1 MLTMHNLEQRVTVI
15 LICNE
20 TIEKLYLLL
29 TEVMISLWGAGEDG
43 PCLMTSDGVT
53 CNADK

>member
-1 MLTMHNLEQRVTVI
+1 MHNLEQRVTVI

-29 TEVMISLWGAGEDG
+29 TEVMISPVGGGGGWAL
-43 PCLMTSDGVT
+43 SD
-53 CNADK
+53 DK